1 MHKEYLEVDGLV
13 CEQVRACRDRGGRV
27 IAVGTTCVRS
37 LETAAMKAQEQG
49 LDIAPFAG
57 DTDIFIYPGRE
68 FRCVDAMVT
77 NFHLPEST
85 LLMLVSA
92 FTSREIILAAY
103 EEAIKERYRF
113 FSYGDAMFI
122 SAGINA
128 ESLAANQDQ

>member
-1 MHKEYLEVDGLV
+1 M
-13 CEQVRACRDRGGRV
+13 
-27 IAVGTTCVRS
+27 
-37 LETAAMKAQEQG
+37 AAMKAQERG

-92 FTSREIILAAY
+92 FTSRDIILNAYAA
-103 EEAIKERYRF
+103 AISERYRF

-122 SAGINA
+122 SAGLSALN
-128 ESLAANQDQ
+128 NKR